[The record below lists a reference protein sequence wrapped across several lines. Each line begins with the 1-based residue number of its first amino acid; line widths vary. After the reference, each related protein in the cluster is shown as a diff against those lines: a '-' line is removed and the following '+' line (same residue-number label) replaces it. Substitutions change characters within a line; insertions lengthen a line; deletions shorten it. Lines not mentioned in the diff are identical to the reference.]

1 MDIQCLLEQEI
12 YTDRS
17 GISEF
22 RIVEDGTGKRF
33 LARGFLHEVKT
44 GARLILKGVSGPD
57 GGRLYLLRLC
67 PYRDQHGGRGGRS
80 PLLCG
85 WDI

>member
-44 GARLILKGVSGPD
+44 GAALYSRAYPDRTGEAVSPTA
-57 GGRLYLLRLC
+57 L
-67 PYRDQHGGRGGRS
+67 PI
-80 PLLCG
+80 P
-85 WDI
+85 